1 MIKKTLMMLVMAVF
15 ISAPVLAGNTPEFD
29 AVGDDSTNFFNDA
42 IKDMVV
48 ANVDNSYGVLINTDS
63 DLTGLY
69 VTTAGNYGE
78 VFENTAGPLSLDPCF
93 TDLDPNIPLEER
105 YASAMV
111 DTWNEAVYHWRI
123 ILQRKPERD
132 LDLNIRDCVMKHNQF
147 DVWTGTEQTG
157 RYRADWG
164 QLFFIESANP
174 SITVAA
180 LPGPW
185 ATNAGMGALIMDARK
200 QPTLELVSLDGQL
213 YTSKSLWDEA
223 IVMVMPETGKINMS
237 GQTMYNLKHGD
248 QIDILVTVPPNNTCD
263 IRYGEDN
270 MVVEYIGIVG
280 TEVTATDIAAMFP

>member
-29 AVGDDSTNFFNDA
+29 CVGDDSSNFFNDA

-48 ANVDNSYGVLINTDS
+48 NNVDNSYGVLINYDS

-69 VTTAGNYGE
+69 ALTLGAYGE

-93 TDLDPNIPLEER
+93 SDVFTDKD
-105 YASAMV
+105 YGSAMV

-123 ILQRKPERD
+123 ILQMKPESD
-132 LDLNIRDCVMKHNQF
+132 IDLNIRDCVMKHNQF

-157 RYRADWG
+157 RYRAAWG

-174 SITVAA
+174 SVSVVALA
-180 LPGPW
+180 GPW
-185 ATNAGMGALIMDARK
+185 ATNASMGVLIMDARK
-200 QPTLELVSLDGQL
+200 QPTLELVPMDGQL
-213 YTSKSLWDEA
+213 YTSKALWDEA
-223 IVMVMPETGKINMS
+223 LVLVMPETGLINMS

-248 QIDILVTVPPNNTCD
+248 QIDIVVTVPPNNTCD

-270 MVVEYIGIVG
+270 IVIKYIGIVG
-280 TEVTATDIAAMFP
+280 TEVTATDILAMFP